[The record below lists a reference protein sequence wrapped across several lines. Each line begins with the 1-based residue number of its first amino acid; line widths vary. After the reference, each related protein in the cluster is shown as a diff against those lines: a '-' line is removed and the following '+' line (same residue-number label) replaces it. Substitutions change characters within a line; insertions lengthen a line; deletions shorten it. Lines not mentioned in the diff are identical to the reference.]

1 MKLTQ
6 LTENFVISN
15 DEFEDY
21 LNRSTEQLKQEL
33 ESGKN
38 ARDAIHDLALT
49 FSNQHN
55 KSYEAYERMTDS
67 LAARMH
73 TLELGQPT
81 SDMPAMDNP
90 EMDPEAPSDMDMTP
104 DEPMDMDTPDAEEMP
119 DEQEMADYDAVMNNK
134 EEGVEESQSTSLKD
148 KEDYIAKKKALQ
160 DIQMGEMDEE
170 LKKEVMRR
178 KAELED
184 QAKKM
189 GIKEEPETTMSIPA
203 REVPLAGDSI
213 WDKEGNNPKSVK
225 VSQIEVE
232 NPFEPGGFLDGDE
245 DDGYRKISVT
255 HDGPWTIYTD
265 SGFAKAISKMV
276 KMNVDFTE
284 QGMQKDGL
292 ADMETTQPYG
302 KMESEVREYRMGYS
316 DADKLGRE
324 NASKIDNEL
333 RRTVA
338 DSGKD
343 IRDVLPGDLD
353 ELRYKIAK
361 KMGLVE
367 AEENTYTV
375 VHAKHGKEE
384 IKAKTT
390 YEAAKKYAEMKKL
403 KGTSGVDAHLH
414 TEESVMIEEG
424 AMDTLKKIVAD
435 KQNMPVKFD
444 DGQMKVDLFTAS
456 AVTQVYD
463 KVNDA
468 NKEKIDNMLKTKA
481 GMLKIADFAMGAMK
495 EGRITIQN
503 PLSDAYSYGKDAPG
517 KGASLSGAISGGI
530 KKVKDKVGQAKDK
543 VDQTIDKAKN
553 SKVGKAIS
561 DPKTQAGAR
570 IVGRAAKAGLKGL
583 ANFTKDELNKVTG
596 GQLGKKKIFN
606 SDDYAEDLVSRSARL
621 TMSEYNEF
629 YKELDKAAKDGKKAG
644 DSITVGGKNIK
655 LKSDPKRM
663 SDLKDSDMD
672 KIDALAQ
679 RIYELNQK

>member
-245 DDGYRKISVT
+245 DDGYRKVSVT

-265 SGFAKAISKMV
+265 TGFPKAISKMV

-302 KMESEVREYRMGYS
+302 KM
-316 DADKLGRE
+316 
-324 NASKIDNEL
+324 
-333 RRTVA
+333 T
-338 DSGKD
+338 
-343 IRDVLPGDLD
+343 
-353 ELRYKIAK
+353 
-361 KMGLVE
+361 E
-367 AEENTYTV
+367 AEEHEYTV

-384 IKAKTT
+384 VKAKSS

-403 KGTSGVDAHLH
+403 KGTAGVDAHLH
-414 TEESVMIEEG
+414 T
-424 AMDTLKKIVAD
+424 
-435 KQNMPVKFD
+435 
-444 DGQMKVDLFTAS
+444 
-456 AVTQVYD
+456 
-463 KVNDA
+463 
-468 NKEKIDNMLKTKA
+468 KEN
-481 GMLKIADFAMGAMK
+481 
-495 EGRITIQN
+495 
-503 PLSDAYSYGKDAPG
+503 
-517 KGASLSGAISGGI
+517 
-530 KKVKDKVGQAKDK
+530 
-543 VDQTIDKAKN
+543 
-553 SKVGKAIS
+553 
-561 DPKTQAGAR
+561 
-570 IVGRAAKAGLKGL
+570 
-583 ANFTKDELNKVTG
+583 
-596 GQLGKKKIFN
+596 
-606 SDDYAEDLVSRSARL
+606 
-621 TMSEYNEF
+621 
-629 YKELDKAAKDGKKAG
+629 
-644 DSITVGGKNIK
+644 
-655 LKSDPKRM
+655 
-663 SDLKDSDMD
+663 
-672 KIDALAQ
+672 
-679 RIYELNQK
+679 NQKQSFFSRLHIN

>member
-90 EMDPEAPSDMDMTP
+90 EMDPEAPSDMDMSP
-104 DEPMDMDTPDAEEMP
+104 DEPAMDMDTPDAEEMP
-119 DEQEMADYDAVMNNK
+119 DDQEMADYDAVMNNK

-184 QAKKM
+184 QAKQM

-213 WDKEGNNPKSVK
+213 WDKEGDNPKSVK

-245 DDGYRKISVT
+245 DDGYRKVSVT

-265 SGFAKAISKMV
+265 TGFPKAISKMV

-302 KMESEVREYRMGYS
+302 KM
-316 DADKLGRE
+316 
-324 NASKIDNEL
+324 
-333 RRTVA
+333 T
-338 DSGKD
+338 
-343 IRDVLPGDLD
+343 
-353 ELRYKIAK
+353 
-361 KMGLVE
+361 E
-367 AEENTYTV
+367 AEEHEYTV

-384 IKAKTT
+384 VKAKSS

-403 KGTSGVDAHLH
+403 KGTAGVDAHLH
-414 TEESVMIEEG
+414 TKENNQKQPVQWPSQPLEEG
-424 AMDTLKKIVAD
+424 AMDTIKKIVAD
-435 KQNMPVKFD
+435 KQNMPVKFE

-456 AVTQVYD
+456 AVSQVYD

-481 GMLKIADFAMGAMK
+481 GMLKIADFALGSMK
-495 EGRITIQN
+495 EGKISIEE
-503 PLSDAYSYGKDAPG
+503 LAPM
-517 KGASLSGAISGGI
+517 AIAKKIGGGI
-530 KKVKDKVGQAKDK
+530 KKAADIGAKVTGMKKADTQKGRIAQKVGGMAVK
-543 VDQTIDKAKN
+543 
-553 SKVGKAIS
+553 
-561 DPKTQAGAR
+561 
-570 IVGRAAKAGLKGL
+570 GLKGI
-583 ANFTKDELNKVTG
+583 ANLTKDELNKATG
-596 GQLGKKKIFN
+596 GALGKKKGIFN
-606 SDDYAEDLVSRSARL
+606 SDDYADELVNRSARI
-621 TMSEYNEF
+621 TMSEYNDF
-629 YKELDKAAKDGKKAG
+629 YQALDAAAKAGKKAG
-644 DSITVGGKNIK
+644 DHIEVGGKKIK

>member
-73 TLELGQPT
+73 TLELGAA
-81 SDMPAMDNP
+81 SDEPAL
-90 EMDPEAPSDMDMTP
+90 DPESPSDMDMGP
-104 DEPMDMDTPDAEEMP
+104 EEPAMDMDTPSAEEMP

-134 EEGVEESQSTSLKD
+134 EEGVEESSSTSLKD
-148 KEDYIAKKKALQ
+148 KEDYMAKKKALQ
-160 DIQMGEMDEE
+160 DIQMDPNTHKDEK

-184 QAKKM
+184 EAKKM

-203 REVPLAGDSI
+203 KEVPLAGDSI

-225 VSQIEVE
+225 VSKIEVE
-232 NPFEPGGFLDGDE
+232 NPFEPGGFLHGDE
-245 DDGYRKISVT
+245 DDGYRKVDVT

-265 SGFAKAISKMV
+265 SGFAKEISKMV

-284 QGMQKDGL
+284 QGMQKDGV
-292 ADMETTQPYG
+292 ASMETS
-302 KMESEVREYRMGYS
+302 SEMRE
-316 DADKLGRE
+316 
-324 NASKIDNEL
+324 
-333 RRTVA
+333 VA
-338 DSGKD
+338 EG
-343 IRDVLPGDLD
+343 
-353 ELRYKIAK
+353 
-361 KMGLVE
+361 
-367 AEENTYTV
+367 EEHTYTV

-384 IKAKTT
+384 VKAKTS

-414 TEESVMIEEG
+414 TKEDAEKQPVQWPSQPLEEKMS
-424 AMDTLKKIVAD
+424 AMDTIKKIVAD

-456 AVTQVYD
+456 AVSQVYD

-481 GMLKIADFAMGAMK
+481 GMLKIADFALGAMK
-495 EGRITIQN
+495 EGKIGNVAKLGAEYAISKGMDKRKAVGMARTASNIGDKIGGAVQ
-503 PLSDAYSYGKDAPG
+503 KG
-517 KGASLSGAISGGI
+517 KGGLNLAKKAVNFVKGQIGQAGGPMST
-530 KKVKDKVGQAKDK
+530 KKVFNADKVADEIVSRSAKIVMSEYNDFYQALD
-543 VDQTIDKAKN
+543 A
-553 SKVGKAIS
+553 
-561 DPKTQAGAR
+561 
-570 IVGRAAKAGLKGL
+570 AAKAG
-583 ANFTKDELNKVTG
+583 
-596 GQLGKKKIFN
+596 KKK
-606 SDDYAEDLVSRSARL
+606 
-621 TMSEYNEF
+621 
-629 YKELDKAAKDGKKAG
+629 G
-644 DSITVGGKNIK
+644 DTIEVGGKKIK

-663 SDLKDSDMD
+663 SDLNDSDLE

-679 RIYELNQK
+679 KINELNQK

>member
-203 REVPLAGDSI
+203 KEVPLAGDSI
-213 WDKEGNNPKSVK
+213 WDKEGDNPKSVK

-245 DDGYRKISVT
+245 DDGYRKVSVT

-265 SGFAKAISKMV
+265 TGFPKAISKMV

-302 KMESEVREYRMGYS
+302 KMEAEEQV
-316 DADKLGRE
+316 
-324 NASKIDNEL
+324 
-333 RRTVA
+333 
-338 DSGKD
+338 
-343 IRDVLPGDLD
+343 
-353 ELRYKIAK
+353 
-361 KMGLVE
+361 VE

-384 IKAKTT
+384 VKAKTS
-390 YEAAKKYAEMKKL
+390 YDAAKKYAEMKKL

-414 TEESVMIEEG
+414 TKEDAEKQPVQWPSQPLEEKMS
-424 AMDTLKKIVAD
+424 AMDTIKKIVAD

-456 AVTQVYD
+456 AVSQVYD

-468 NKEKIDNMLKTKA
+468 NKEKIDNMNNKL
-481 GMLKIADFAMGAMK
+481 
-495 EGRITIQN
+495 
-503 PLSDAYSYGKDAPG
+503 
-517 KGASLSGAISGGI
+517 AI
-530 KKVKDKVGQAKDK
+530 
-543 VDQTIDKAKN
+543 
-553 SKVGKAIS
+553 
-561 DPKTQAGAR
+561 
-570 IVGRAAKAGLKGL
+570 
-583 ANFTKDELNKVTG
+583 
-596 GQLGKKKIFN
+596 
-606 SDDYAEDLVSRSARL
+606 
-621 TMSEYNEF
+621 
-629 YKELDKAAKDGKKAG
+629 
-644 DSITVGGKNIK
+644 
-655 LKSDPKRM
+655 
-663 SDLKDSDMD
+663 
-672 KIDALAQ
+672 
-679 RIYELNQK
+679 

>member
-148 KEDYIAKKKALQ
+148 KEDYMAKKKALQ

-245 DDGYRKISVT
+245 DDGYRKVSVT

-265 SGFAKAISKMV
+265 TGFPKAISKMV

-302 KMESEVREYRMGYS
+302 KMEAEEQV
-316 DADKLGRE
+316 
-324 NASKIDNEL
+324 
-333 RRTVA
+333 
-338 DSGKD
+338 
-343 IRDVLPGDLD
+343 
-353 ELRYKIAK
+353 
-361 KMGLVE
+361 VE

-384 IKAKTT
+384 VKAKTT

-403 KGTSGVDAHLH
+403 KGTAGIDAHLH

-561 DPKTQAGAR
+561 DPKTKAGAR

-596 GQLGKKKIFN
+596 GQLGKKKMFN

-621 TMSEYNEF
+621 AMSEYNEF

>member
-184 QAKKM
+184 QAKQM

-213 WDKEGNNPKSVK
+213 WDKEGENPKSVK

-245 DDGYRKISVT
+245 DDGYRKVSVT

-265 SGFAKAISKMV
+265 TGFPKAISKMV

-302 KMESEVREYRMGYS
+302 KMEAEEQV
-316 DADKLGRE
+316 
-324 NASKIDNEL
+324 
-333 RRTVA
+333 
-338 DSGKD
+338 
-343 IRDVLPGDLD
+343 
-353 ELRYKIAK
+353 
-361 KMGLVE
+361 VE

-384 IKAKTT
+384 VKAKTT

-403 KGTSGVDAHLH
+403 KGTAGVDAHLH

-543 VDQTIDKAKN
+543 VDQTIDKAKK
-553 SKVGKAIS
+553 SKVGKVIA
-561 DPKTQAGAR
+561 DPKTKAGAK

-596 GQLGKKKIFN
+596 GQLGKKKMFN

-621 TMSEYNEF
+621 AMSEYNEF

>member
-245 DDGYRKISVT
+245 DDGYRKVSVT

-265 SGFAKAISKMV
+265 TGFPKAISKMV

-302 KMESEVREYRMGYS
+302 KMEAEEQV
-316 DADKLGRE
+316 
-324 NASKIDNEL
+324 
-333 RRTVA
+333 
-338 DSGKD
+338 
-343 IRDVLPGDLD
+343 
-353 ELRYKIAK
+353 
-361 KMGLVE
+361 VE

-384 IKAKTT
+384 VKAKTT

-403 KGTSGVDAHLH
+403 KGTAGIDAHLH

-543 VDQTIDKAKN
+543 VDQTIDKAKK
-553 SKVGKAIS
+553 SKVGKVIA
-561 DPKTQAGAR
+561 DPKTKAGAK

-621 TMSEYNEF
+621 AMSEYNEF

>member
-73 TLELGQPT
+73 TLELGAA
-81 SDMPAMDNP
+81 SDEPAL
-90 EMDPEAPSDMDMTP
+90 DPESPSDMDMGP
-104 DEPMDMDTPDAEEMP
+104 EEPGMDMDTPSAEEMP

-134 EEGVEESQSTSLKD
+134 EEGVEESSSTSLKD
-148 KEDYIAKKKALQ
+148 KEDYMAKKKALQ
-160 DIQMGEMDEE
+160 DIQMDPNTHKDEK

-184 QAKKM
+184 EAKKM

-203 REVPLAGDSI
+203 KEVPLAGDSI

-225 VSQIEVE
+225 VSKIEVE
-232 NPFEPGGFLDGDE
+232 NPFEPGGFLHGDE
-245 DDGYRKISVT
+245 DDGYRKVDVT

-265 SGFAKAISKMV
+265 SGFAKEISKMV

-284 QGMQKDGL
+284 QGMQKDGV
-292 ADMETTQPYG
+292 ASMETSSE
-302 KMESEVREYRMGYS
+302 MRESRMGFS
-316 DADKLGRE
+316 DIEKLGKE
-324 NASKIDNEL
+324 NASKIDMEA
-333 RRTVA
+333 RRRGSA
-338 DSGKD
+338 DME
-343 IRDVLPGDLD
+343 PGDAD
-353 ELRYKIAK
+353 KLRYKIAK
-361 KMGLVE
+361 EMGLVE
-367 AEENTYTV
+367 AEEHTYTV

-384 IKAKTT
+384 VKAKTS

-414 TEESVMIEEG
+414 TEESVAIEEG
-424 AMDTLKKIVAD
+424 AMDTIKKIVAD

-456 AVTQVYD
+456 AVSQVYD

-481 GMLKIADFAMGAMK
+481 GMLKIADFALGAMK
-495 EGRITIQN
+495 EGKIGNVAKLGAEYAISKGMDKRKAVGMARTASNIGDKIGGAVQ
-503 PLSDAYSYGKDAPG
+503 KG
-517 KGASLSGAISGGI
+517 KGGLNLAKKAVNFVKGQIGQAGGPMST
-530 KKVKDKVGQAKDK
+530 KKVFNADKVADEIVSRSAKIVMSEYNDFYQALD
-543 VDQTIDKAKN
+543 A
-553 SKVGKAIS
+553 
-561 DPKTQAGAR
+561 
-570 IVGRAAKAGLKGL
+570 AAKAG
-583 ANFTKDELNKVTG
+583 
-596 GQLGKKKIFN
+596 KKK
-606 SDDYAEDLVSRSARL
+606 
-621 TMSEYNEF
+621 
-629 YKELDKAAKDGKKAG
+629 G
-644 DSITVGGKNIK
+644 DTIEVGGKKIK

-663 SDLKDSDMD
+663 SDLNDSDLE

-679 RIYELNQK
+679 KINELNQK

>member
-245 DDGYRKISVT
+245 DDGYRKVSVT

-265 SGFAKAISKMV
+265 TGFPKAISKMV

-302 KMESEVREYRMGYS
+302 KMEAEEQV
-316 DADKLGRE
+316 
-324 NASKIDNEL
+324 
-333 RRTVA
+333 
-338 DSGKD
+338 
-343 IRDVLPGDLD
+343 
-353 ELRYKIAK
+353 
-361 KMGLVE
+361 VE

-384 IKAKTT
+384 VKAKTT

-403 KGTSGVDAHLH
+403 KGTAGVDAHLH

-543 VDQTIDKAKN
+543 VDQTIDKAKK
-553 SKVGKAIS
+553 SKVGKVIA
-561 DPKTQAGAR
+561 DPKTKAGAK

-621 TMSEYNEF
+621 AMSEYNEF

>member
-245 DDGYRKISVT
+245 DDGYRKVSVT

-265 SGFAKAISKMV
+265 TGFPKAISKMV

-302 KMESEVREYRMGYS
+302 KMEAEEQV
-316 DADKLGRE
+316 
-324 NASKIDNEL
+324 
-333 RRTVA
+333 
-338 DSGKD
+338 
-343 IRDVLPGDLD
+343 
-353 ELRYKIAK
+353 
-361 KMGLVE
+361 VE

-403 KGTSGVDAHLH
+403 KGTAGVDAHLH

-543 VDQTIDKAKN
+543 VDQTIDKAKK
-553 SKVGKAIS
+553 SKVGKVIA
-561 DPKTQAGAR
+561 DPKTKAGAK

-621 TMSEYNEF
+621 AMSEYNEF

>member
-184 QAKKM
+184 QAKQM

-203 REVPLAGDSI
+203 KEVPLAGDSI
-213 WDKEGNNPKSVK
+213 WDKEGDNPKSVK

-245 DDGYRKISVT
+245 DDGYRKVSVT

-265 SGFAKAISKMV
+265 TGFPKAISKMV

-302 KMESEVREYRMGYS
+302 KMEAEEQV
-316 DADKLGRE
+316 
-324 NASKIDNEL
+324 
-333 RRTVA
+333 
-338 DSGKD
+338 
-343 IRDVLPGDLD
+343 
-353 ELRYKIAK
+353 
-361 KMGLVE
+361 VE

-384 IKAKTT
+384 VKAKTT

-403 KGTSGVDAHLH
+403 KGTAGVDAHLH

-543 VDQTIDKAKN
+543 VDQTIDKAKK
-553 SKVGKAIS
+553 SKVGKVIA
-561 DPKTQAGAR
+561 DPKTKAGAK

-596 GQLGKKKIFN
+596 GQLGKKKMFN

-621 TMSEYNEF
+621 AMSEYNEF

>member
-245 DDGYRKISVT
+245 DDGYRKVSVT

-265 SGFAKAISKMV
+265 TGFPKAISKMV

-302 KMESEVREYRMGYS
+302 KMEAEEQV
-316 DADKLGRE
+316 
-324 NASKIDNEL
+324 
-333 RRTVA
+333 
-338 DSGKD
+338 
-343 IRDVLPGDLD
+343 
-353 ELRYKIAK
+353 
-361 KMGLVE
+361 VE

-403 KGTSGVDAHLH
+403 KGTAGVDAHLH

-543 VDQTIDKAKN
+543 VDQTIDKAKK
-553 SKVGKAIS
+553 SKVGKVIA
-561 DPKTQAGAR
+561 DPKTKAGAR

-621 TMSEYNEF
+621 AMSEYNEF

>member
-232 NPFEPGGFLDGDE
+232 NPFEPGGFLDSDE

-302 KMESEVREYRMGYS
+302 KMEAEEQV
-316 DADKLGRE
+316 
-324 NASKIDNEL
+324 
-333 RRTVA
+333 
-338 DSGKD
+338 
-343 IRDVLPGDLD
+343 
-353 ELRYKIAK
+353 
-361 KMGLVE
+361 VE

-384 IKAKTT
+384 VKAKTT

-403 KGTSGVDAHLH
+403 KGTAGVDAHLH

-543 VDQTIDKAKN
+543 VDQTIDKAKK
-553 SKVGKAIS
+553 SKVGKVIA
-561 DPKTQAGAR
+561 DPKTKAGAK

-621 TMSEYNEF
+621 AMSEYNEF

>member
-245 DDGYRKISVT
+245 DDGYRKVSVT

-265 SGFAKAISKMV
+265 TGFPKAISKMV

-302 KMESEVREYRMGYS
+302 KMEAEEQV
-316 DADKLGRE
+316 
-324 NASKIDNEL
+324 
-333 RRTVA
+333 
-338 DSGKD
+338 
-343 IRDVLPGDLD
+343 
-353 ELRYKIAK
+353 
-361 KMGLVE
+361 VE

-384 IKAKTT
+384 VKAKTT

-403 KGTSGVDAHLH
+403 KGTAGVDAHLH

-424 AMDTLKKIVAD
+424 AMDTIKKIVAD

-621 TMSEYNEF
+621 AMSEYNEF

>member
-245 DDGYRKISVT
+245 DDGYRKVSVT

-265 SGFAKAISKMV
+265 TGFPKAISKMV

-302 KMESEVREYRMGYS
+302 KMEAEEQV
-316 DADKLGRE
+316 
-324 NASKIDNEL
+324 
-333 RRTVA
+333 T
-338 DSGKD
+338 
-343 IRDVLPGDLD
+343 
-353 ELRYKIAK
+353 
-361 KMGLVE
+361 
-367 AEENTYTV
+367 EENTYTV

-384 IKAKTT
+384 VKAKTT

-403 KGTSGVDAHLH
+403 KGTAGVDAHLH

-543 VDQTIDKAKN
+543 VDQTIDKAKK
-553 SKVGKAIS
+553 SKVGKVIA
-561 DPKTQAGAR
+561 DPKTKAGAK

-583 ANFTKDELNKVTG
+583 ANFTKDELNKG
-596 GQLGKKKIFN
+596 MAGQLGKKKVFN
-606 SDDYAEDLVSRSARL
+606 SDDYAQELVSRSARL
-621 TMSEYNEF
+621 AMSEYNEF

>member
-104 DEPMDMDTPDAEEMP
+104 DAPMDMDTPDAEEMP

-203 REVPLAGDSI
+203 KEVPLAGDSI
-213 WDKEGNNPKSVK
+213 WDKDGSNPKSVK

-284 QGMQKDGL
+284 QGMQNDGL

-302 KMESEVREYRMGYS
+302 KMEAEEQV
-316 DADKLGRE
+316 
-324 NASKIDNEL
+324 
-333 RRTVA
+333 
-338 DSGKD
+338 
-343 IRDVLPGDLD
+343 
-353 ELRYKIAK
+353 
-361 KMGLVE
+361 VE

-414 TEESVMIEEG
+414 TKESVMIEEG

-553 SKVGKAIS
+553 SKVGKVIA
-561 DPKTQAGAR
+561 DPKTKAGAK

-596 GQLGKKKIFN
+596 GQLGKKKMFN

-621 TMSEYNEF
+621 AMSEYNEF